1 MKKGLFLLPLV
12 GGLLLSGCTFTLFG
26 KEISLFEKKNSNNN
40 NNNNN
45 NNSSTDPTK
54 PTVVDTTPSGSL
66 LATVTMS
73 KNTDLQSSSDD
84 SAVFSKSGYSVTVG
98 KGTNTNQTVQQAV
111 DASGTYEFRVYAYF
125 DLTFAGSSFKQLL
138 IKYSNYKSNDGK
150 TYYFDYDNMTGATC
164 VHDDTKY
171 EALVTF
177 ESAQSSYTFNLYH
190 QTRIASV
197 SFYG

>member
-45 NNSSTDPTK
+45 SSTDPTT

-73 KNTDLQSSSDD
+73 KNTDLQSSGEE

-111 DASGTYEFRVYAYF
+111 DATGNYEFRVYAKF

-138 IKYSNYKSNDGK
+138 IKYSNYKSDKGQ
-150 TYYFDYDNMTGATC
+150 TYYFDFDNMTGATC

-177 ESAQSSYTFNLYH
+177 ESAQTSYTFNCYH
-190 QTRIASV
+190 QTRIATV
-197 SFYG
+197 AFYA